1 MKRLL
6 IILIVSSVLL
16 SACNAPT
23 SAPQTA
29 VEDSASQADS
39 RITELEKELK
49 AKEEAIAKLQQQM
62 QEQQRRLDALTP
74 PPPSAPIIPA
84 TFVLGDLT
92 ITPTAVKTG
101 EVVTIEISVSN
112 TGGIE
117 GSYTLV
123 FQVERLGERTA
134 EKNIEVTLKAG
145 QTETVAFTT
154 TVDVMPSIMWISP
167 QATYTVNVNGKV
179 GQFTVTEPP
188 PTPEELEAKQVIEDL
203 AYIKASVRNY
213 SDDADPEPDGIS
225 LGISFY
231 DSESRLISPSNVPLI
246 VTIKLYY
253 LGHPVADYQKDVR
266 LLMYEDKL
274 TINYSISQGIKIPFE
289 SLSVRSGNLTSF
301 NQVEAQVTVTT
312 PNQGDF
318 SVTSTGIV
326 DLN

>member
-1 MKRLL
+1 MKWNERLL

-29 VEDSASQADS
+29 VEDSASQTDS

-74 PPPSAPIIPA
+74 PPPAR
-84 TFVLGDLT
+84 FVLAEPT
-92 ITPTAVKTG
+92 ITPTAVMTG
-101 EVVTIEISVSN
+101 EVVTISIEVSN

-117 GSYTLV
+117 GSYMVAFKVKKVGQWTTIGL
-123 FQVERLGERTA
+123 E
-134 EKNIEVTLKAG
+134 EVTLNAG
-145 QTETVAFTT
+145 QTKTVTFTT
-154 TVDVMPSIMWISP
+154 TKNESG
-167 QATYTVNVNGKV
+167 TYTVDVNGKV
-179 GQFTVTEPP
+179 SQFTVTAPQ
-188 PTPEELEAKQVIEDL
+188 PTPTQPEQEQVIQNL

-225 LGISFY
+225 LGINLY
-231 DSESRLISPSNVPLI
+231 DSESRLIYLNDVPLT

-253 LGHPVADYQKDVR
+253 LGHIVADYQKDVR

-274 TINYSISQGIKIPFE
+274 AINYSTISQGIRIPFE

-301 NQVEAQVTVTT
+301 NQVEVQVTVIT
-312 PNQGDF
+312 PSQGNF
-318 SVTSTGIV
+318 SVTTIGIV